1 MAPISEERIEEEID
15 RSRSVLDATVRE
27 WSRIPPQR
35 KPYRRLGDCARQLG
49 VYHVLLGQYGEARH
63 QFGEAARAYLEARKQ
78 AIGQVDEVVMLLWT
92 LLSAVL
98 SGEDER
104 RRQAAESA
112 AVVDNQEPEY
122 FYNFDACLS
131 HLIRGKDDQALTAAN
146 FLSGFERQEAQRLD
160 YYNGLG
166 LAARGIVTDNPEVL
180 TAGLREMLQ
189 THEILRR
196 RFGEDADDAL
206 VCIPATALLVLAS
219 ERGIDVSALPVGSEY
234 IPWAFCAGEGPPA
247 SAVQEDQAA
256 SAAPRPEPEE
266 PDPFGEIDEILEEMD
281 NPFGDD
287 GSAGE

>member
-1 MAPISEERIEEEID
+1 MAHLSDERIEEEID
-15 RSRSVLDATVRE
+15 RSRSLLDATVRE
-27 WSRIPPQR
+27 WPRIPAQR

-49 VYHVLLGQYGEARH
+49 VYHVLLEEYGEARH
-63 QFGEAARAYLEARKQ
+63 QFAEASRAYLEARKQ
-78 AIGQVDEVVMLLWT
+78 SRGQVDEVVMLLWT

-98 SGEDER
+98 SGEEER
-104 RRQAAESA
+104 RQAAAESA
-112 AVVDNQEPEY
+112 AIVDNESPEY

-131 HLIRGKDDQALTAAN
+131 HLLRGKDDQALTAAN

-166 LAARGIVTDNPEVL
+166 VAARGIVTDDPEVL

-189 THEILRR
+189 THEVLRR

-219 ERGIDVSALPVGSEY
+219 ERGIEVTDLPVESEY
-234 IPWAFCAGEGPPA
+234 IPWAFCAGAGPPA
-247 SAVQEDQAA
+247 SAVREDQAN

-266 PDPFGEIDEILEEMD
+266 PDPFEEIDEILEEMD
-281 NPFGDD
+281 TPFGDG